1 MGIADARE
9 AYPGEHVQT
18 DSQIRE
24 YLAKSVIP
32 VFHVAGSCKMGRKD
46 DPLAV
51 LDNTARVFGVQ
62 NLRVVDASS
71 FPFITP
77 GHPQA
82 VVYALA
88 EKIADVILA
97 GR

>member
-1 MGIADARE
+1 MGVADSHE

-18 DSQIRE
+18 DAQIQE

-32 VFHVAGSCKMGRKD
+32 VYHVADSCKMGREE
-46 DPLAV
+46 DPMAV
-51 LDNTARVFGVQ
+51 LVILLASSEYE
-62 NLRVVDASS
+62 VDASS
-71 FPFITP
+71 FPFITL

-88 EKIADVILA
+88 EKIADDILA